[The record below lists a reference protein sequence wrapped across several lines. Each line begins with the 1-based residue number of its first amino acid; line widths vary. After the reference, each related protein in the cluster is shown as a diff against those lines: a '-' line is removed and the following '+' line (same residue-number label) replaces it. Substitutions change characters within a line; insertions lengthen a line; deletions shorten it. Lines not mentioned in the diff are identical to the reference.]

1 MKWFLFILSVLSAST
16 GFGQRLCK
24 GILTD
29 SSTKQ
34 PIEFA
39 NIGVLGQAAGTVTD
53 ERGEYS
59 FIVPDSLAGEKVRVS
74 MVGYRAKL
82 FPVSGFE
89 KQTAISLAQVATVLN
104 EVSVTAKKTKIKTIG
119 NDTRTTNVSGGF
131 TKNNLGAE
139 IAIKLNIK
147 HPQTHIRKFMVNV
160 NRNTLNK
167 APIFRL
173 NIYNMDEKG
182 MPNQNILT
190 QNIILEPKN
199 LTGLIEADLSSY
211 GIVVDKDVFIAIEWI
226 KDLGDAKGLYFST
239 KLVGSA
245 TYFRQTSQA
254 KWEKTTP
261 IGVGLYAEVAY

>member
-1 MKWFLFILSVLSAST
+1 MACSFYLNLY
-16 GFGQRLCK
+16 GQRICK
-24 GILTD
+24 GVLTD
-29 SSTKQ
+29 SASKQ

-39 NIGVLGQAAGTVTD
+39 NIGIVGKAVGTVTD
-53 ERGEYS
+53 EKGIYS
-59 FIVPDSLAGEKVRVS
+59 FVVPDSLAGEKIKVS
-74 MVGYRAKL
+74 MLGYRSKL
-82 FPVSGFE
+82 FPASSFD
-89 KQTAISLAQVATVLN
+89 KQTQISLGAVSTVLN
-104 EVSVTAKKTKIKTIG
+104 EVTVSAKKTKVKIVG
-119 NDTRTTNVSGGF
+119 NDTRTTAVSGGF

-167 APIFRL
+167 EPVFRL
-173 NIYNMDEKG
+173 NVYNVDANGYPGE
-182 MPNQNILT
+182 NILT
-190 QNIILEPKN
+190 HNVILEPKTM
-199 LTGLIEADLSSY
+199 TGLIEVDLTPYSIY
-211 GIVVDKDVFIAIEWI
+211 TDKDVFISIEWI